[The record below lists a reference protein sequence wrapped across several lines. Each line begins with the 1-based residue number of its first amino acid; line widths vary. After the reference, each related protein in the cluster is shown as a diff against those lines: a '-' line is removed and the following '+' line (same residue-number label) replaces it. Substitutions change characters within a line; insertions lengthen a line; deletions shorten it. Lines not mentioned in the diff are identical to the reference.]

1 MTHRRSKSFITVLR
15 MKIGDSKVID
25 VNDINKRN
33 ILIVLILMIFFIG
46 TTTMIYHYGY
56 DKGYEEGTTKTTIT
70 TDYSTSPSMTTEIT
84 ATSKTNTSDPDL
96 ILNNRYHAVI
106 NGTDVKIPVK
116 DKNIKEQLKDTPP
129 SPSSSTTSTNTT
141 ARVDQ
146 TLDLTPI
153 FKDYEKK
160 HKWEVGT
167 GIGRVSNEWY
177 VPIEIQ
183 RNFGYDK
190 GVSLQLNVKDNK
202 VDGFQASYKIR
213 F

>member
-1 MTHRRSKSFITVLR
+1 

-25 VNDINKRN
+25 FNDVNKRN
-33 ILIVLILMIFFIG
+33 ILIVIILMIFFIG

-56 DKGYEEGTTKTTIT
+56 DKGYKEGTTKTTTT
-70 TDYSTSPSMTTEIT
+70 TDSYTSPSLTTEIT
-84 ATSKTNTSDPDL
+84 AASKTNTSDPDL
-96 ILNNRYHAVI
+96 ILNNHYHAVI
-106 NGTDVKIPVK
+106 NGNDIQIPVK
-116 DKNIKEQLKDTPP
+116 DKYIKEPLKDTPS
-129 SPSSSTTSTNTT
+129 SPSSSTTSTPTT

-177 VPIEIQ
+177 VPIEVQ
-183 RNFGYDK
+183 SNFGYNK

>member
-1 MTHRRSKSFITVLR
+1 

-25 VNDINKRN
+25 FNDDKIN
-33 ILIVLILMIFFIG
+33 ILIGSILMIFFIG
-46 TTTMIYHYGY
+46 TTTMTYHYGY
-56 DKGYEEGTTKTTIT
+56 NKGYKEGTTKTTTT
-70 TDYSTSPSMTTEIT
+70 TDSYTSPSLTTEIT
-84 ATSKTNTSDPDL
+84 AANKTNMSDPDL
-96 ILNNRYHAVI
+96 ILNNHYHAVI
-106 NGTDVKIPVK
+106 NDTDIQIPVK
-116 DKNIKEQLKDTPP
+116 DKYIKEPLKDTPS
-129 SPSSSTTSTNTT
+129 SPSSSTTSTPTT

-177 VPIEIQ
+177 VPIEVQ
-183 RNFGYDK
+183 RNFGYNK
-190 GVSLQLNVKDNK
+190 GVSFQLNVKDNK

>member
-1 MTHRRSKSFITVLR
+1 
-15 MKIGDSKVID
+15 MKIGDYKVID
-25 VNDINKRN
+25 FNSINKRN

-70 TDYSTSPSMTTEIT
+70 TDSSTSPSMTTEIT

-106 NGTDVKIPVK
+106 NGTDVQIPVK
-116 DKNIKEQLKDTPP
+116 DKNIKEQLKDTHSSP
-129 SPSSSTTSTNTT
+129 STSSSTSTT

-146 TLDLTPI
+146 TLDLTPL

-160 HKWEVGT
+160 RKWEM
-167 GIGRVSNEWY
+167 GIGVGRVSNEWY

>member
-1 MTHRRSKSFITVLR
+1 

-25 VNDINKRN
+25 FNDINKRN
-33 ILIVLILMIFFIG
+33 ILIVIILMIFFIG

-56 DKGYEEGTTKTTIT
+56 DKGYKEGTTKTTTT
-70 TDYSTSPSMTTEIT
+70 TDSYTSPSLTTEIT
-84 ATSKTNTSDPDL
+84 AASKTNTSDPDL
-96 ILNNRYHAVI
+96 ILNNHYHAVI
-106 NGTDVKIPVK
+106 NGNDIQIPVK
-116 DKNIKEQLKDTPP
+116 DKYIKEALKDTPA
-129 SPSSSTTSTNTT
+129 SPSSSTTSTT

-177 VPIEIQ
+177 VPIEVQ
-183 RNFGYDK
+183 RNFGYNK

>member
-1 MTHRRSKSFITVLR
+1 

-25 VNDINKRN
+25 FNDINKRN

-56 DKGYEEGTTKTTIT
+56 DKGYEEGITKTTIT
-70 TDYSTSPSMTTEIT
+70 TDSSTSPSMTTEIT
-84 ATSKTNTSDPDL
+84 ATSKTNMSDPDL
-96 ILNNRYHAVI
+96 ILNNHYHAVI
-106 NGTDVKIPVK
+106 NGTDVQIPVK
-116 DKNIKEQLKDTPP
+116 DKNIKEPLKDTPP
-129 SPSSSTTSTNTT
+129 SPSSSTSTT

-177 VPIEIQ
+177 VPIEVQ
-183 RNFGYDK
+183 RNFGYNK
-190 GVSLQLNVKDNK
+190 GVSFQLNVKDNK

>member
-1 MTHRRSKSFITVLR
+1 

-25 VNDINKRN
+25 FNDVNKRN
-33 ILIVLILMIFFIG
+33 ILIVIILMIFFIG

-56 DKGYEEGTTKTTIT
+56 DKGYKEGTTKTTTT
-70 TDYSTSPSMTTEIT
+70 TDSYTSPSLTTEIT
-84 ATSKTNTSDPDL
+84 ATSKTNASDPDL
-96 ILNNRYHAVI
+96 ILNNHYHAVI
-106 NGTDVKIPVK
+106 NGNDIQIPVK
-116 DKNIKEQLKDTPP
+116 DKYIKKSLKDTPS
-129 SPSSSTTSTNTT
+129 SPSSSTTSAT

-177 VPIEIQ
+177 VPIEVQ
-183 RNFGYDK
+183 RNFGYNK
-190 GVSLQLNVKDNK
+190 GVSFQLNVKDNK

>member
-1 MTHRRSKSFITVLR
+1 

-25 VNDINKRN
+25 FNGINKRN

-46 TTTMIYHYGY
+46 TTTTMIYHYGY
-56 DKGYEEGTTKTTIT
+56 DKGYEEGITKTTIT
-70 TDYSTSPSMTTEIT
+70 TDSSTSPSMTTEIT
-84 ATSKTNTSDPDL
+84 AASKTNMSDPDL
-96 ILNNRYHAVI
+96 ILNNHYHAVI
-106 NGTDVKIPVK
+106 NGTDVQIPVK
-116 DKNIKEQLKDTPP
+116 DKNIKESLKDTPP
-129 SPSSSTTSTNTT
+129 SPSSSTSTT

-146 TLDLTPI
+146 TLDLTPV

-177 VPIEIQ
+177 VPIEVQ
-183 RNFGYDK
+183 RNFGYNK
-190 GVSLQLNVKDNK
+190 GVSFQLNVKDNK
-202 VDGFQASYKIR
+202 VDGFQTSYKIR

>member
-1 MTHRRSKSFITVLR
+1 

-25 VNDINKRN
+25 FNDDKIN
-33 ILIVLILMIFFIG
+33 ILIGSILMIFFIG
-46 TTTMIYHYGY
+46 TTTITYHYGY
-56 DKGYEEGTTKTTIT
+56 NKGYKEGTTKTTTT
-70 TDYSTSPSMTTEIT
+70 TDSYTSPSLTTEIT
-84 ATSKTNTSDPDL
+84 AANKTNTSDPDL
-96 ILNNRYHAVI
+96 ILNNHYHAVI
-106 NGTDVKIPVK
+106 NGNDIQIPVK
-116 DKNIKEQLKDTPP
+116 DKYIKESLKDTPT
-129 SPSSSTTSTNTT
+129 SAPSSSTTSTTTT

-177 VPIEIQ
+177 VPIEVQ
-183 RNFGYDK
+183 RNFGYNK

-202 VDGFQASYKIR
+202 VDGFQASYKIK

>member
-1 MTHRRSKSFITVLR
+1 

-25 VNDINKRN
+25 FNGINKRN
-33 ILIVLILMIFFIG
+33 ILIILILMIFFIG

-56 DKGYEEGTTKTTIT
+56 DKGYKEGTTKTTT
-70 TDYSTSPSMTTEIT
+70 TTESYTSPSLTTEIT
-84 ATSKTNTSDPDL
+84 AASKPNTSDPDL
-96 ILNNRYHAVI
+96 ILNNHYHAVI
-106 NGTDVKIPVK
+106 NGNDIQIPVK
-116 DKNIKEQLKDTPP
+116 DKHIKEPLKDTPP
-129 SPSSSTTSTNTT
+129 SPSSSTTSTTPTT

-160 HKWEVGT
+160 HKWEVGA

-177 VPIEIQ
+177 VPIEVQ
-183 RNFGYDK
+183 RNFGYNK
-190 GVSLQLNVKDNK
+190 GVSFQLNVKDNK

>member
-1 MTHRRSKSFITVLR
+1 

-25 VNDINKRN
+25 FNDINKRN
-33 ILIVLILMIFFIG
+33 ILIVIILMIFFIG

-70 TDYSTSPSMTTEIT
+70 TDSSTSPSMTTEIA
-84 ATSKTNTSDPDL
+84 ATSKTNTSAPDL

-106 NGTDVKIPVK
+106 NGTDVQIPVK
-116 DKNIKEQLKDTPP
+116 DKNIKEQLKDTPSSP
-129 SPSSSTTSTNTT
+129 STSSSTSTTV
-141 ARVDQ
+141 RVDQ
-146 TLDLTPI
+146 TLDLTPL

-160 HKWEVGT
+160 RKWEM
-167 GIGRVSNEWY
+167 GIGVGRVSNEWY

-190 GVSLQLNVKDNK
+190 GVSFQLNVKDNK

>member
-1 MTHRRSKSFITVLR
+1 

-25 VNDINKRN
+25 FNGINKRN

-56 DKGYEEGTTKTTIT
+56 DKGYKEGTTKTTTT
-70 TDYSTSPSMTTEIT
+70 TDSYTSPSLTTEIT
-84 ATSKTNTSDPDL
+84 AASKTNASDPDL
-96 ILNNRYHAVI
+96 ILNNHYHAVI
-106 NGTDVKIPVK
+106 NGNDIQIPVK
-116 DKNIKEQLKDTPP
+116 DKYIKEPLRDTPS
-129 SPSSSTTSTNTT
+129 SPSSSTTSTPTT

-177 VPIEIQ
+177 VPIEVQ
-183 RNFGYDK
+183 RNFGYNK
-190 GVSLQLNVKDNK
+190 GVSFQLNVKDNK

>member
-1 MTHRRSKSFITVLR
+1 

-25 VNDINKRN
+25 FNDINKRN
-33 ILIVLILMIFFIG
+33 ILIVIILMIFFIG

-70 TDYSTSPSMTTEIT
+70 TDSSTSPSMTTEIT

-106 NGTDVKIPVK
+106 NGTDVQIPVK
-116 DKNIKEQLKDTPP
+116 DKNIKEQLKDTSS
-129 SPSSSTTSTNTT
+129 SPSTSSTT

-146 TLDLTPI
+146 TLDLTPL

-177 VPIEIQ
+177 VPIEVQ
-183 RNFGYDK
+183 RNFGYNK
-190 GVSLQLNVKDNK
+190 GVSFQLNVKDNK

>member
-1 MTHRRSKSFITVLR
+1 

-25 VNDINKRN
+25 FNYDKI
-33 ILIVLILMIFFIG
+33 ISFICSILMLFFIG
-46 TTTMIYHYGY
+46 TMTYHYGY
-56 DKGYEEGTTKTTIT
+56 DKGYAEGITKTTTT
-70 TDYSTSPSMTTEIT
+70 TDSSTSPSLTTEIT

-96 ILNNRYHAVI
+96 ILDNRYHAVI
-106 NGTDVKIPVK
+106 NGTDVQIPVK
-116 DKNIKEQLKDTPP
+116 DKNIKEQLKDTPSSP
-129 SPSSSTTSTNTT
+129 SIPSSSTATT

-177 VPIEIQ
+177 VPIEVQ
-183 RNFGYDK
+183 RNFGYNK
-190 GVSLQLNVKDNK
+190 GVSFQLNVKDNK

>member
-1 MTHRRSKSFITVLR
+1 

-25 VNDINKRN
+25 FNDINKRN
-33 ILIVLILMIFFIG
+33 ILIVIVLMIFFIG

-56 DKGYEEGTTKTTIT
+56 DKGYKEGTTKTTTT
-70 TDYSTSPSMTTEIT
+70 TDSYTSPSLTTEIT
-84 ATSKTNTSDPDL
+84 ASNKTNTSDPDL

-106 NGTDVKIPVK
+106 NGTDIQIPVK
-116 DKNIKEQLKDTPP
+116 DKNIKETLKDTPS
-129 SPSSSTTSTNTT
+129 SPSSSTTSTTTT

-177 VPIEIQ
+177 VPIEVQ
-183 RNFGYDK
+183 RNFGYNK
-190 GVSLQLNVKDNK
+190 GVSFQLNVKDNK

>member
-1 MTHRRSKSFITVLR
+1 

-25 VNDINKRN
+25 FNDINKRN
-33 ILIVLILMIFFIG
+33 ILIVIILMIFFIG

-56 DKGYEEGTTKTTIT
+56 DKGYKEGTTKTTTT
-70 TDYSTSPSMTTEIT
+70 TDSYTSPSLTTEIT
-84 ATSKTNTSDPDL
+84 AASKTNTSDPDL
-96 ILNNRYHAVI
+96 ILNNHYHAVI
-106 NGTDVKIPVK
+106 NGNDIQIPVK
-116 DKNIKEQLKDTPP
+116 DKYIKETLKDTP
-129 SPSSSTTSTNTT
+129 SAPSSSTTSTPTT

-177 VPIEIQ
+177 VPIEVQ
-183 RNFGYDK
+183 RNFGYNK
-190 GVSLQLNVKDNK
+190 GVSFQLNVKDNK

>member
-1 MTHRRSKSFITVLR
+1 

-25 VNDINKRN
+25 VNGINKRN

-56 DKGYEEGTTKTTIT
+56 DKGYEEGTTKTTTT
-70 TDYSTSPSMTTEIT
+70 TDSYTSPSLTTEIT
-84 ATSKTNTSDPDL
+84 AASKTNTADPDL
-96 ILNNRYHAVI
+96 ILNNHYHAVI
-106 NGTDVKIPVK
+106 NGNDIQIPVK
-116 DKNIKEQLKDTPP
+116 DKYIKEQLKDTPP

-202 VDGFQASYKIR
+202 VDGFQANYKIR

>member
-1 MTHRRSKSFITVLR
+1 

-25 VNDINKRN
+25 FNGINKRN

-56 DKGYEEGTTKTTIT
+56 DKGYEEGITKTTIT
-70 TDYSTSPSMTTEIT
+70 TDSSTSPSMTTEIT

-96 ILNNRYHAVI
+96 ILNNHYHAVI
-106 NGTDVKIPVK
+106 NGTDVQIPVK
-116 DKNIKEQLKDTPP
+116 NKNIKEPLKDTPP
-129 SPSSSTTSTNTT
+129 SPSSSTSTT

-177 VPIEIQ
+177 VPIEVQ
-183 RNFGYDK
+183 RNFGYNK
-190 GVSLQLNVKDNK
+190 GVSFQLNVKDNK
-202 VDGFQASYKIR
+202 VDGFQTSYKIR

>member
-1 MTHRRSKSFITVLR
+1 

-25 VNDINKRN
+25 FNGINKRN
-33 ILIVLILMIFFIG
+33 KLIVLILMIFFIG
-46 TTTMIYHYGY
+46 TTTMIYQYGY
-56 DKGYEEGTTKTTIT
+56 DKGFKEGTTKTTTT
-70 TDYSTSPSMTTEIT
+70 TDSSTSPSMTTEIT

-96 ILNNRYHAVI
+96 ILNNHYHAVI
-106 NGTDVKIPVK
+106 NGTDVQIPVK
-116 DKNIKEQLKDTPP
+116 DRNIKEQLKDTSSSP
-129 SPSSSTTSTNTT
+129 SIPSSSTSTT

-146 TLDLTPI
+146 TLDLTPV

-177 VPIEIQ
+177 VPIEVQ
-183 RNFGYDK
+183 RNFGYNK
-190 GVSLQLNVKDNK
+190 GVSFQLNVKDNK

>member
-1 MTHRRSKSFITVLR
+1 

-25 VNDINKRN
+25 FNDVNKRN
-33 ILIVLILMIFFIG
+33 ILIVIILMIFFIG

-56 DKGYEEGTTKTTIT
+56 DKGYKEGTTKTTTT
-70 TDYSTSPSMTTEIT
+70 TDSYTSPSLTTEIT
-84 ATSKTNTSDPDL
+84 AASKTNTSDPDL
-96 ILNNRYHAVI
+96 ILNNHYHAVI
-106 NGTDVKIPVK
+106 NGNDIQIPVK
-116 DKNIKEQLKDTPP
+116 DKYIKETLKDTSS
-129 SPSSSTTSTNTT
+129 SPSSSTTSTTSTT

-177 VPIEIQ
+177 VPIEVQ
-183 RNFGYDK
+183 RNFGYNK
-190 GVSLQLNVKDNK
+190 GVSFQLNVKDNK

>member
-1 MTHRRSKSFITVLR
+1 

-25 VNDINKRN
+25 FNDINKRN

-46 TTTMIYHYGY
+46 TTTMIYQYGY
-56 DKGYEEGTTKTTIT
+56 DKGFKEGTTKTTTT
-70 TDYSTSPSMTTEIT
+70 TDSSTSPSMTTEIT

-96 ILNNRYHAVI
+96 ILNNHYHAVI
-106 NGTDVKIPVK
+106 NGTDVQIPVK
-116 DKNIKEQLKDTPP
+116 DRNIKEPLKDTPP
-129 SPSSSTTSTNTT
+129 SPSSSTSTT

-177 VPIEIQ
+177 VPIEVQ
-183 RNFGYDK
+183 RNFGYNK
-190 GVSLQLNVKDNK
+190 GVSFQLNVKDNK
-202 VDGFQASYKIR
+202 VDGFQTSYKIR

>member
-1 MTHRRSKSFITVLR
+1 

-25 VNDINKRN
+25 FNDVNKRN
-33 ILIVLILMIFFIG
+33 ILIVIILMIFFIG

-70 TDYSTSPSMTTEIT
+70 TDSSTSPSMTTEIT
-84 ATSKTNTSDPDL
+84 AASKTNTSDPDL

-106 NGTDVKIPVK
+106 NGTDVQIPVK
-116 DKNIKEQLKDTPP
+116 DKNIKETLKDTPS
-129 SPSSSTTSTNTT
+129 SPSSSTSTT

-146 TLDLTPI
+146 TLDLTPL

-160 HKWEVGT
+160 RKWEM
-167 GIGRVSNEWY
+167 GIGVGRVSNEWY
-177 VPIEIQ
+177 VPIEVQ
-183 RNFGYDK
+183 RNFGYNK

>member
-1 MTHRRSKSFITVLR
+1 

-25 VNDINKRN
+25 FNDVNKRN
-33 ILIVLILMIFFIG
+33 ILIVIILMLFFIG

-56 DKGYEEGTTKTTIT
+56 DKGYKEGTAKTTTT
-70 TDYSTSPSMTTEIT
+70 TDSYTSPSLTTEIT
-84 ATSKTNTSDPDL
+84 AASKTSTSDPDL
-96 ILNNRYHAVI
+96 ILNNHYHAVI
-106 NGTDVKIPVK
+106 NGNDIQIPVK
-116 DKNIKEQLKDTPP
+116 DKYIKETLKDTPA
-129 SPSSSTTSTNTT
+129 SPASSTTSTTTT

-177 VPIEIQ
+177 VPIEVQ
-183 RNFGYDK
+183 RNFGYNK
-190 GVSLQLNVKDNK
+190 GVSFQLNVKDNK

>member
-1 MTHRRSKSFITVLR
+1 

-25 VNDINKRN
+25 FNDVNKRN
-33 ILIVLILMIFFIG
+33 ILIVIILMIFFIG

-56 DKGYEEGTTKTTIT
+56 DKGYKEGTTKTATT
-70 TDYSTSPSMTTEIT
+70 TDSYTSPSLTTEIT
-84 ATSKTNTSDPDL
+84 AASKTSTSDPDL
-96 ILNNRYHAVI
+96 ILNNHYHAVI
-106 NGTDVKIPVK
+106 NGNDIQIPVK
-116 DKNIKEQLKDTPP
+116 DKYIKETLKDTPSSPP
-129 SPSSSTTSTNTT
+129 SYTTSTTT
-141 ARVDQ
+141 TTRVEQ

-160 HKWEVGT
+160 HKWEVGA

-177 VPIEIQ
+177 VPIEVQ
-183 RNFGYDK
+183 RNFGYNK
-190 GVSLQLNVKDNK
+190 GVSFQLNVKDNK

>member
-1 MTHRRSKSFITVLR
+1 

-25 VNDINKRN
+25 FNDVNKRN
-33 ILIVLILMIFFIG
+33 ILIVIILMIFFIG

-56 DKGYEEGTTKTTIT
+56 DKGYKEGTTKTTTT
-70 TDYSTSPSMTTEIT
+70 TDSYTSPSLTTEIT
-84 ATSKTNTSDPDL
+84 AASKTNTSDPDL
-96 ILNNRYHAVI
+96 ILNNHYHAVI
-106 NGTDVKIPVK
+106 NDNDIQIPVK
-116 DKNIKEQLKDTPP
+116 DKYIKETLKDTPS
-129 SPSSSTTSTNTT
+129 SPSSSTTSTTTT

-177 VPIEIQ
+177 VPIEVQ
-183 RNFGYDK
+183 RNFGYNK
-190 GVSLQLNVKDNK
+190 GVSFQLNVKDNK

>member
-1 MTHRRSKSFITVLR
+1 

-25 VNDINKRN
+25 FNDVNKRN
-33 ILIVLILMIFFIG
+33 ILIVIILMIFFIG

-56 DKGYEEGTTKTTIT
+56 DKGYEEGTTKTTTT
-70 TDYSTSPSMTTEIT
+70 TDSYTSPSLTTEIT
-84 ATSKTNTSDPDL
+84 AASKTNTSDPDL
-96 ILNNRYHAVI
+96 ILNNHYHAVI
-106 NGTDVKIPVK
+106 NGNDIQIPVK
-116 DKNIKEQLKDTPP
+116 DKYIKETLKDTPS
-129 SPSSSTTSTNTT
+129 SPSSSTTSTTSTT

-160 HKWEVGT
+160 HKWEVGA

-177 VPIEIQ
+177 VPIEVQ
-183 RNFGYDK
+183 RNFGYNK
-190 GVSLQLNVKDNK
+190 GVSFQLNVKDNK

>member
-1 MTHRRSKSFITVLR
+1 

-25 VNDINKRN
+25 FNDDKIN
-33 ILIVLILMIFFIG
+33 ILIGSILMIFFIG
-46 TTTMIYHYGY
+46 TTTITYHYGY
-56 DKGYEEGTTKTTIT
+56 DKGYKEGTTKTTTT
-70 TDYSTSPSMTTEIT
+70 TDSYTSPSLTTEIT
-84 ATSKTNTSDPDL
+84 AASKTNTSDPDL
-96 ILNNRYHAVI
+96 ILNNHYHAVI
-106 NGTDVKIPVK
+106 NGNDIQIPVK
-116 DKNIKEQLKDTPP
+116 DKYIKESLRNTPS
-129 SPSSSTTSTNTT
+129 SPSSSTTSTT

-177 VPIEIQ
+177 VPIEVQ
-183 RNFGYDK
+183 RNFGYNK
-190 GVSLQLNVKDNK
+190 GVSFQLNVKDNK

>member
-1 MTHRRSKSFITVLR
+1 

-25 VNDINKRN
+25 FNDDKIN
-33 ILIVLILMIFFIG
+33 ILIGSILMIFFIG
-46 TTTMIYHYGY
+46 TTTITYHYGY
-56 DKGYEEGTTKTTIT
+56 DKGYKEGTTKTNTT
-70 TDYSTSPSMTTEIT
+70 TDSYTSPSLTTEIT
-84 ATSKTNTSDPDL
+84 AASKTNTSDPDL
-96 ILNNRYHAVI
+96 ILNNHYHAVI
-106 NGTDVKIPVK
+106 NGNDILIPVK
-116 DKNIKEQLKDTPP
+116 DKYIKEPLKDTFP
-129 SPSSSTTSTNTT
+129 SPSSSTTSTTSTT

-177 VPIEIQ
+177 VPIEVQ
-183 RNFGYDK
+183 RNFGYNK
-190 GVSLQLNVKDNK
+190 GVSFQLNVKDNK

>member
-1 MTHRRSKSFITVLR
+1 

-25 VNDINKRN
+25 VNGINKRN
-33 ILIVLILMIFFIG
+33 ILIFLILMIFFIG

-70 TDYSTSPSMTTEIT
+70 TDSSTSPSITTEIT
-84 ATSKTNTSDPDL
+84 ATNKTNTSAPDL
-96 ILNNRYHAVI
+96 ILNNRYRAVI
-106 NGTDVKIPVK
+106 NGTDVQIPVK
-116 DKNIKEQLKDTPP
+116 DKYIKEQLKDTPP

>member
-1 MTHRRSKSFITVLR
+1 
-15 MKIGDSKVID
+15 MKIGDSKVLD
-25 VNDINKRN
+25 FNSINKRN
-33 ILIVLILMIFFIG
+33 ILIVIILMIFFIG

-70 TDYSTSPSMTTEIT
+70 TDSSTSPSMTTEIT
-84 ATSKTNTSDPDL
+84 AASKTNTSDPDL

-106 NGTDVKIPVK
+106 NGTDVQIPVK
-116 DKNIKEQLKDTPP
+116 DKNIKETLKDTP
-129 SPSSSTTSTNTT
+129 SSSSTSTT

-146 TLDLTPI
+146 TLDLTPL

-160 HKWEVGT
+160 HKWEM
-167 GIGRVSNEWY
+167 GIGVGRVSNEWY
-177 VPIEIQ
+177 VPIEVQ
-183 RNFGYDK
+183 RNFRYNK

>member
-1 MTHRRSKSFITVLR
+1 

-25 VNDINKRN
+25 FNGINKRN

-56 DKGYEEGTTKTTIT
+56 DKGYEEGITKTTTT
-70 TDYSTSPSMTTEIT
+70 TDSSTSPSMTTEIT

-96 ILNNRYHAVI
+96 ILNNHYHAVI
-106 NGTDVKIPVK
+106 NGTDIQIPVK
-116 DKNIKEQLKDTPP
+116 DKDIKEPLKDTPT
-129 SPSSSTTSTNTT
+129 SPSSSTSTT

-177 VPIEIQ
+177 VPIEVQ
-183 RNFGYDK
+183 RNFGYNK
-190 GVSLQLNVKDNK
+190 GVSFQLNVKDNK
-202 VDGFQASYKIR
+202 VDGFQTSYKIR

>member
-1 MTHRRSKSFITVLR
+1 

-25 VNDINKRN
+25 FNDINKRN

-56 DKGYEEGTTKTTIT
+56 DKGYEEGTTKTTTT
-70 TDYSTSPSMTTEIT
+70 TDSSTSPSLTTEIT

-96 ILNNRYHAVI
+96 ILNNHYHAVI
-106 NGTDVKIPVK
+106 NGTDVQIPVK
-116 DKNIKEQLKDTPP
+116 DRIIKEQLKDTPS
-129 SPSSSTTSTNTT
+129 SPSISSTTSTT

-160 HKWEVGT
+160 HKWEVGA

-177 VPIEIQ
+177 VPIEVQ
-183 RNFGYDK
+183 RNFGYNK
-190 GVSLQLNVKDNK
+190 GVSFQLNVKDNK
-202 VDGFQASYKIR
+202 VDGFQTSYKLR

>member
-1 MTHRRSKSFITVLR
+1 

-25 VNDINKRN
+25 FNDVNKRN
-33 ILIVLILMIFFIG
+33 ILIVIILMIFFIG
-46 TTTMIYHYGY
+46 TTKMIYHYGY
-56 DKGYEEGTTKTTIT
+56 DKGYKEGTTKTTAT
-70 TDYSTSPSMTTEIT
+70 TDSYTSPSLTTEIT
-84 ATSKTNTSDPDL
+84 AASKTNTSDPDL
-96 ILNNRYHAVI
+96 ILNNHYHAVI
-106 NGTDVKIPVK
+106 NGNDIQIPVK
-116 DKNIKEQLKDTPP
+116 DKYIKETLKDTPS
-129 SPSSSTTSTNTT
+129 SPSSSTASTT

-177 VPIEIQ
+177 VPIEVQ
-183 RNFGYDK
+183 RNFGYNK
-190 GVSLQLNVKDNK
+190 GVSFQLNVKDNK

-213 F
+213 FD

>member
-1 MTHRRSKSFITVLR
+1 

-25 VNDINKRN
+25 FNGINKRN
-33 ILIVLILMIFFIG
+33 IFIVIILMIFFIG

-56 DKGYEEGTTKTTIT
+56 DKGYKEGTTKTTTT
-70 TDYSTSPSMTTEIT
+70 TDSYTSPSLTTEIT
-84 ATSKTNTSDPDL
+84 AASKTNTSDPDL
-96 ILNNRYHAVI
+96 ILNNHYHAVI
-106 NGTDVKIPVK
+106 NGNDIQIPVK
-116 DKNIKEQLKDTPP
+116 DKHIKETLKDTPL
-129 SPSSSTTSTNTT
+129 SPSSSTTSTPTT

-160 HKWEVGT
+160 RKWEVGT

-177 VPIEIQ
+177 VPIEVQ
-183 RNFGYDK
+183 RNFGYNK
-190 GVSLQLNVKDNK
+190 GVSFQLNVKDNK

>member
-1 MTHRRSKSFITVLR
+1 

-25 VNDINKRN
+25 FNDVNKRN
-33 ILIVLILMIFFIG
+33 ILIVIILMIFFIG

-56 DKGYEEGTTKTTIT
+56 DKGYKEGTTKTTTT
-70 TDYSTSPSMTTEIT
+70 TDSYTSPSLTTEIT
-84 ATSKTNTSDPDL
+84 AASKTNTSDPDL
-96 ILNNRYHAVI
+96 ILNNHYHAVI
-106 NGTDVKIPVK
+106 NGNDIQIPVK
-116 DKNIKEQLKDTPP
+116 DKYIKETLKDTPS
-129 SPSSSTTSTNTT
+129 SPSSSTTSTTSTT

-177 VPIEIQ
+177 VPIEVQ
-183 RNFGYDK
+183 RNFGYNK
-190 GVSLQLNVKDNK
+190 GVSFQLNVKDNK

>member
-1 MTHRRSKSFITVLR
+1 

-25 VNDINKRN
+25 FNSINKRN
-33 ILIVLILMIFFIG
+33 ILIVIILMIFFIG

-70 TDYSTSPSMTTEIT
+70 TDSSTSPSMTTEIT

-106 NGTDVKIPVK
+106 NGTDVQIPVK
-116 DKNIKEQLKDTPP
+116 DKNIKEQLKDTSS
-129 SPSSSTTSTNTT
+129 SPSTSFSTFTT

-146 TLDLTPI
+146 TLDLTPL

-160 HKWEVGT
+160 RKWEM
-167 GIGRVSNEWY
+167 GIGVGRVSNEWY

-190 GVSLQLNVKDNK
+190 GVSFQLNVKDNK
-202 VDGFQASYKIR
+202 VDGFQTSYKIR

>member
-1 MTHRRSKSFITVLR
+1 

-25 VNDINKRN
+25 FNDNKIN
-33 ILIVLILMIFFIG
+33 ILIGSILMIFFIG
-46 TTTMIYHYGY
+46 TTTMTYHYGY
-56 DKGYEEGTTKTTIT
+56 DKGYKEGITKTTTT
-70 TDYSTSPSMTTEIT
+70 TDSSTSPSLTTEIT

-96 ILNNRYHAVI
+96 ILNNHYHAVI
-106 NGTDVKIPVK
+106 NGTDVQIPVK
-116 DKNIKEQLKDTPP
+116 DRNIKEQLKDTPP
-129 SPSSSTTSTNTT
+129 SPSIPSSSTSTT

-146 TLDLTPI
+146 TLDLTPV

-177 VPIEIQ
+177 VPIEVQ
-183 RNFGYDK
+183 RNFGYNK
-190 GVSLQLNVKDNK
+190 GVSFQLNVKDNK
-202 VDGFQASYKIR
+202 VDGFQTSYKIR

>member
-1 MTHRRSKSFITVLR
+1 

-25 VNDINKRN
+25 FNDDKIN
-33 ILIVLILMIFFIG
+33 ILIGSILMIFFIG
-46 TTTMIYHYGY
+46 TTTITYHYGY
-56 DKGYEEGTTKTTIT
+56 NKGYKEGTTKTTTT
-70 TDYSTSPSMTTEIT
+70 TDSYTSPSLTTEIT
-84 ATSKTNTSDPDL
+84 AANKTNTSDPDL
-96 ILNNRYHAVI
+96 ILNNHYHAVI
-106 NGTDVKIPVK
+106 NGNDIQIPVK
-116 DKNIKEQLKDTPP
+116 DKHIKESLKDTPS
-129 SPSSSTTSTNTT
+129 SPSSSTTSTT

-177 VPIEIQ
+177 VPIEVQ
-183 RNFGYDK
+183 RNFGYNK
-190 GVSLQLNVKDNK
+190 GVSFQLNVKDNK